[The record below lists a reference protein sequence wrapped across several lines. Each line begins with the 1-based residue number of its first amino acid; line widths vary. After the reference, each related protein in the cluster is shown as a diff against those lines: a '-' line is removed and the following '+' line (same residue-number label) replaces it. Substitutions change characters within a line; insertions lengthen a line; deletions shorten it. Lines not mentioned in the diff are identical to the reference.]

1 MSQGTPWKIDER
13 DFPAS
18 SGLDEQ
24 ARFLVGYAVL
34 APSSHNTQPWR
45 FAIDGPV
52 VELSAEPKRWLRI
65 ADRDQREL
73 HISLGCALENLLIAA
88 EHFGLAHAI
97 EYFPDPQ
104 RPEVAAKVTLSPAG
118 ESSPVHRPPELFS
131 AILERHTNRL
141 LFEPEPVPAEAL
153 DRLRAV
159 GSDEGIRLFLT
170 SEPEVKD
177 WIERLIVDADERRF
191 ADPEWR
197 AELAE
202 WVGRGAFGDPWP
214 VAKLSQLVVRSFDLG
229 RSTGAKDAH
238 TFSSSPV
245 FGLFASLEDT
255 RESQVRVGQAFER
268 IYLVAHS
275 LGLALQ
281 PLSALLELPEPKT
294 VLKGIL
300 GLGSGVPQQPFRL
313 GFGPRLRR
321 HVPRR
326 TAEEVLTG

>member
-34 APSSHNTQPWR
+34 APSNHNTQPWR
-45 FAIDGPV
+45 FAVDGPV
-52 VELSAEPKRWLRI
+52 VELAAEPKRWLRI

-88 EHFGLAHAI
+88 EHFGLAPAV
-97 EYFPDPQ
+97 EYFPDPR
-104 RPEVAAKVTLSPAG
+104 RPDLAARVTLGPAG
-118 ESSPVHRPPELFS
+118 EGSSAQRPPELFS
-131 AILERHTNRL
+131 AIVERHTNRL

-153 DRLRAV
+153 HRLRAA

-170 SEPEVKD
+170 TEPEVKE
-177 WIERLIVDADERRF
+177 WVEGLIVDADERRF

-202 WVGRGAFGDPWP
+202 WVGQGAFGDPWP
-214 VAKLSQLVVRSFDLG
+214 VAKLSQLVVRNFDLG

-238 TFSSSPV
+238 AFSRSPV

-255 RESQVRVGQAFER
+255 RETQVRVGQAFER
-268 IYLVAHS
+268 IYLLAHS

-294 VLKGIL
+294 VLQGIL

-313 GFGPRLRR
+313 GFGPRLHR
-321 HVPRR
+321 HAPRR
-326 TAEEVLTG
+326 PIEEVLAG